1 MVKWKKY
8 LCIMMS
14 AAMMTT
20 MAAGCGDKKD
30 STTEASTES
39 KVSVE
44 ENTENAAA
52 LQEEIEKQVAE
63 GDNSDADK
71 EETVYVMADAEGN
84 VDNVVV
90 SNWLKNNEGTATIND
105 KTNLTDIQNVKTNDT
120 YVENEDGT
128 ITWQA
133 NGKDVY
139 YQGTSND
146 KLPVDVKVSYKLDGK
161 DISPAELAG
170 KSGKVTIRFDYTN
183 NTKTTVDI
191 NGKKET
197 MYTPFVLMT
206 GMILPQDTFSNV
218 KIDNGKVISDGSR
231 NIVIGFGMPG
241 LQESLGLNSDSLED
255 LVSGDSDFEL
265 PESLEIT
272 ADVENFS
279 LDSTFTVA
287 LDDVLDTIDTDNI
300 TGYDDLKDALSDLE
314 DAAMEL
320 VDGSKA
326 LSDGVDT
333 LKDSYKELDDGIGTL
348 KDGADELNSGAG
360 TLASGAGTLAS
371 GASTLANGTSTLN
384 SGASTL
390 NSGAATLSNGASTL
404 SSGASSLA
412 SGVNSYTEGADTL
425 NKAIQTYLGKNG
437 VLTGSV
443 TEYVNGVNKVV
454 AGVKQYTDGTTQLS
468 DGVASYVAGEKQ
480 LAAGAEQL
488 QPLADGLTEVNSAI
502 ATLNAALDGKD
513 ENDILAGAKQLSEG
527 FLISTLYNFS

>member
-1 MVKWKKY
+1 MNRNRKLRKQ
-8 LCIMMS
+8 MMS
-14 AAMMTT
+14 GLAVG
-20 MAAGCGDKKD
+20 MAAVMGAAPVYAATGED
-30 STTEASTES
+30 AA
-39 KVSVE
+39 VS
-44 ENTENAAA
+44 
-52 LQEEIEKQVAE
+52 
-63 GDNSDADK
+63 K
-71 EETVYVMADAEGN
+71 EETVYVNANADGSE
-84 VDNVVV
+84 DQITV
-90 SNWLKNNEGTATIND
+90 SNWLKNAGTE
-105 KTNLTDIQNVKTNDT
+105 KNLEDESELKDIKNVKGDEEFTQSGNKL
-120 YVENEDGT
+120 
-128 ITWQA
+128 TWQTD
-133 NGKDVY
+133 GEDIY
-139 YQGTSND
+139 YQGTTT
-146 KLPVDVKVSYKLDGK
+146 KEPPVSVKFTYYLDGK
-161 DISPAELAG
+161 EIKPDDLAG
-170 KSGKVTIRFDYTN
+170 KSGKLKIKVDYTN

-206 GMILPQDTFSNV
+206 GMILPQDIFSNV

-348 KDGADELNSGAG
+348 KGGADELNSGAG
-360 TLASGAGTLAS
+360 TLAGGAGTLAS
-371 GASTLANGTSTLN
+371 GASTLANGTSSLASGASELN

-390 NSGAATLSNGASTL
+390 ASGASTL
-404 SSGASSLA
+404 ASGASTLANGTSSLA
-412 SGVNSYTEGADTL
+412 SGASDL
-425 NKAIQTYLGKNG
+425 KS
-437 VLTGSV
+437 GSS
-443 TEYVNGVNKVV
+443 KVV
-454 AGVKQYTDGTTQLS
+454 DGIDELS
-468 DGVASYVAGEKQ
+468 DGAKE
-480 LAAGAEQL
+480 
-488 QPLADGLTEVNSAI
+488 LADGTKKFEEEGTSKLKSTFEDDLGDVLDRIQALNSDKCAYTSYSGKANGMDGSVKFIIETAAI
-502 ATLNAALDGKD
+502 EAA
-513 ENDILAGAKQLSEG
+513 EE
-527 FLISTLYNFS
+527 